1 VVTTCLLAV
10 VIGFL
15 AGWLFSR
22 RCARPR
28 GEPYYETPHLDRQSK
43 MKQMEAAAAAVQLKP
58 DNRCDRNYTAST
70 EPPFLVNNG
79 KQINLVVNQT
89 KNSNG
94 KNANSAADSKP
105 LQKVRKMY
113 L

>member
-1 VVTTCLLAV
+1 M
-10 VIGFL
+10 GR
-15 AGWLFSR
+15 LFSV
-22 RCARPR
+22 
-28 GEPYYETPHLDRQSK
+28 G
-43 MKQMEAAAAAVQLKP
+43 
-58 DNRCDRNYTAST
+58 RCDQNFLNSD
-70 EPPFLVNNG
+70 PPPAFLG

-94 KNANSAADSKP
+94 KNANSAADNKP